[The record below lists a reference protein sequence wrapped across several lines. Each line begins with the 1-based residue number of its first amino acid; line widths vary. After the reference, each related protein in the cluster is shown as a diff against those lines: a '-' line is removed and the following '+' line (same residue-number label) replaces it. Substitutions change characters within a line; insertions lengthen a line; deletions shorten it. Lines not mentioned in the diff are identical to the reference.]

1 MPRPAATRPPADPES
16 LPVPWLAAALEALP
30 VAVAVREGDALRF
43 ANAAHRALAPHLL
56 PDGGGEAELLAG
68 LQIGQ
73 VRDPASGRLYL
84 LTRTP
89 LGPDDPDDPDAPV
102 LEVLEEITGRHSDRD
117 EIARQRDALARHAA
131 DLERANGE
139 LAGLDR
145 ARAEF
150 IALAAHE
157 LRTPLSAVTSAV
169 QLLGRSLPGGCAPE
183 LRAACGTE
191 RFLDMA
197 GRNLRR
203 LAALADDLSD
213 FTQLDARL
221 PAPEG
226 APTDL
231 AALLAEA
238 AQQVEAGAA
247 GTDDIRVAWRADAP
261 DPVLH
266 GDPARLARLV
276 RHLLAHAARHA
287 PAGGTV
293 RATLSG
299 HDRWPGGTGA
309 PDAPPLPGAP
319 LGWLELVVEGAEA
332 APDEPDGTRPFD
344 GFAAA
349 GPGLPDGRA
358 GSGLDLAVC
367 GRIVALHG
375 GAAWARSEAGVEHL
389 VARLPRLAPAD
400 ARLLPLAAAWG
411 GATHPG
417 ARLLVA
423 APQGPDAPAG
433 PADLL
438 AACRG
443 LAGPGARFVAVPE
456 TGEVVGILEAGTE
469 PAALARALQRSRPRL
484 AAPIRMGWAAP
495 GADRSLAAA
504 LARARAAARVIAP
517 VDP

>member
-1 MPRPAATRPPADPES
+1 MSRPAATRPPAEPDA
-16 LPVPWLAAALEALP
+16 LPAPWLAAALEALP
-30 VAVAVREGDALRF
+30 VAVAVRDGEALLF
-43 ANAAHRALAPHLL
+43 ANAAHRALAPHLA
-56 PDGGGEAELLAG
+56 PAGEGEAELLAG
-68 LQIGQ
+68 LQIGP
-73 VRDPASGRLYL
+73 VSDPESGRLYL

-89 LGPDDPDDPDAPV
+89 LGSDTPDGPV
-102 LEVLEEITGRHSDRD
+102 LEVLEEVTGRHSDRD

-131 DLERANGE
+131 ALERANGE

-145 ARAEF
+145 TRAEF

-183 LRAACGTE
+183 MRSACGTE

-213 FTQLDARL
+213 FTQLDAR
-221 PAPEG
+221 PAAPEG

-231 AALLAEA
+231 AALLAESA
-238 AQQVEAGAA
+238 AEAEAA
-247 GTDDIRVAWRADAP
+247 SDDVRVAARSDAA
-261 DPVLH
+261 DPVLP
-266 GDPARLARLV
+266 GDPDRLGRML
-276 RHLLAHAARHA
+276 RHLLAHAARLA

-293 RATLSG
+293 RARLSG
-299 HDRWPGGTGA
+299 HDHWEGGAGV
-309 PDAPPLPGAP
+309 PDPPSLPGTPA
-319 LGWLELVVEGAEA
+319 GWLELVVEGIGA
-332 APDEPDGTRPFD
+332 APDEMDGTRPFD

-349 GPGLPDGRA
+349 GTGLPDGRS

-375 GAAWARSEAGVEHL
+375 GAAWVRTE
-389 VARLPRLAPAD
+389 

-411 GATHPG
+411 GPAHPQ

-423 APQGPDAPAG
+423 APASEGAA

-438 AACRG
+438 AACRAA
-443 LAGPGARFVAVPE
+443 AGPEARWVAVPE
-456 TGEVVGILEAGTE
+456 TGEVVGIVDAGTD
-469 PAALARALQRSRPRL
+469 PAALSRAVQGTIGTSSRENG
-484 AAPIRMGWAAP
+484 AAPIRMGWAGP
-495 GADRSLAAA
+495 GPDRSLADA
-504 LARARAAARVIAP
+504 LARARAAARAITA
-517 VDP
+517 DPLGKGTGEGDA